1 MALAV
6 QGQEYRM
13 VKRLS
18 NREET
23 RVFLVENDDGH
34 RLVLKCHA
42 HPSLFFDELARYYAC
57 DSPYICQIL
66 YNHPPFLISGDNFAF
81 HEEIMMAFGE
91 EPRQFANAAEM
102 AESDMSRVGVLVL
115 EWVVG
120 QPLADMLPSLEDDQK
135 IQYLDQLT
143 QAVEMLHGCG
153 EHHGKLMPDNVLVD
167 VNTQSIRLID
177 LGYTPGVSPW
187 EPGYQSPEHDPS
199 SKRKP
204 GPASDVYMM
213 ALNFMSDPIFQNKP
227 YARLIKACLK
237 ANPNQRPDIRF
248 IRSALGFQTEK
259 VRRYVLNRSFRWAA
273 VACLVLASVIAI
285 TVTRKD
291 SFVEIKDRYIS
302 NLEVNPQETVDQLAS
317 LREDHLEYGSAL
329 TEAIAAAKRTSQSK
343 ILRLNNQDISKPIAV
358 VALPQRPMVIG
369 RDSVMELGDWVEI
382 DGKTGYIS
390 KISVTGL
397 LVQADGEEVQL
408 PFEPP
413 GFTLNQNFNRPG
425 ILVWRHEK
433 NLNRLLESLP
443 PLPGL
448 LGEEASIITRDTAI
462 SEIFKGRSLSV
473 SENSL
478 YGFYAVPTFSRF
490 LDELSDQLEIAE
502 VDKSIRV
509 ALSPTRLPFHYQFEY
524 LNIQDKTVERLAMLF
539 EQELGFTFETA
550 PEVRDHLLENKKLKN
565 VNWRQVL
572 EEYGLNWELSHQNG
586 VFKITIQP

>member
-57 DSPYICQIL
+57 DSPYLCQIL

-81 HEEIMMAFGE
+81 HEEIMMAFGQ
-91 EPRQFANAAEM
+91 EPRQFASAAEM

-115 EWVVG
+115 EWVDG

-187 EPGYQSPEHDPS
+187 EPGYQSPEHDPN

-204 GPASDVYMM
+204 GPASDVYMV

-227 YARLIKACLK
+227 YARLMKACLK

-502 VDKSIRV
+502 VDESIRI

-524 LNIQDKTVERLAMLF
+524 LNIQDRTVERLAMLF